1 MDSTKM
7 CDAGYFCLSGAAPL
21 TYKNIPEFICP
32 SGFYCELGTQLP
44 TPCPTGLTS
53 IAGSTGSFMCTDC

>member
-21 TYKNIPEFICP
+21 TYKNISSFICP
-32 SGFYCELGTQLP
+32 SGFYCELG
-44 TPCPTGLTS
+44 S
-53 IAGSTGSFMCTDC
+53 